1 MKNILF
7 IPAFLLIS
15 CTVSAQANL
24 KLGYFGESIT
34 HYGLKAGY
42 EKPFSQNGRWLY
54 AGALAVFRH
63 PHNSVGIILSPE
75 LEWRRMSSK
84 GRFIEATFAPS
95 LFHYFY
101 EGKTFR
107 VNKEGELEKIPLA
120 GRTAFLPT
128 ISFGFGKDLSV
139 KRSLPLMWYSRVSVM
154 RQFPYNASSLTRVAI
169 ELGIIK
175 KLK

>member
-1 MKNILF
+1 MKHFLVIFVLF
-7 IPAFLLIS
+7 AG
-15 CTVSAQANL
+15 TASAQNL
-24 KLGYFGESIT
+24 KLAYFGESIT

-42 EKPFSQNGRWLY
+42 ERSFSKNNRWL
-54 AGALAVFRH
+54 ASGNLAVYRH
-63 PHNSVGIILSPE
+63 PHNHIGVILSPE
-75 LEWRRMSSK
+75 VAWRRVNSK
-84 GRFIEATFAPS
+84 GRFIEAAFAPS

-107 VNKEGELEKIPLA
+107 VNDEGVFKKIPLA

-128 ISFGFGKDLSV
+128 ISFGFGRDLSI
-139 KRSLPLMWYSRVSVM
+139 KKDIPLMWYSRINVM
-154 RQFPYNASSLTRVAI
+154 RQYPYNASSLMRMSI